1 MLAVAL
7 LTLVPPPF
15 ALSAEDYATR
25 EAEQARARSCGWLAV
40 PRLSH
45 LASGSDPEARFR
57 ALELLAPFRAA
68 VTDRGALAAWVEP
81 DTDPTDAALAKLHAD
96 PRARYRLAMACR
108 RAGLLSDDDGRD
120 LEAGRAPSWFSIIWN
135 DAQPHD
141 YTASAVTTV
150 RARFRERNCYRERTE
165 P

>member
-7 LTLVPPPF
+7 LTLVPHPF
-15 ALSAEDYATR
+15 ALAADDFATR
-25 EAEQARARSCGWLAV
+25 ESEHARARSCGWLAV
-40 PRLSH
+40 PRLNR
-45 LASGSDPEARFR
+45 LATGSDPEARFR

-68 VTDRGALAAWVEP
+68 VTDRATLAAWVES
-81 DTDPTDAALAKLHAD
+81 DAEPTDAALAKLHAD
-96 PRARYRLAMACR
+96 PRARYRLALACR

-120 LEAGRAPSWFSIIWN
+120 LEAGRMPSWFSIIWN

-141 YTASAVTTV
+141 YTAGAVKT
-150 RARFRERNCYRERTE
+150 ARSRYRERTE